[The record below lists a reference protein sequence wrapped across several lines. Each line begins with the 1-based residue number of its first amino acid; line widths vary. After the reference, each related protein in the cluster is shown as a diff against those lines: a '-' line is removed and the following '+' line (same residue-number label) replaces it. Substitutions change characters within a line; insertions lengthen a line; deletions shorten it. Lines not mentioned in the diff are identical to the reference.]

1 MKKNDEIKSA
11 ASADDD
17 KIHISKNIFEVN
29 REMKKK
35 AAEEELK
42 KQAER
47 EKMLAEA
54 RKKAEEA
61 RAKRLEEERLE
72 LIRLKQGIIEESDAI
87 KQEESEVQEVK
98 KSLPK
103 KISSFLYLNKWWL
116 TIAVVFCSISGI
128 LIHSFLTRP
137 NPDLTILIIGTNY
150 PLAEESQLEEYVEAF
165 MVDYNENGKIEAAIH
180 YIPYKGEQAADY
192 VNSAAT
198 MLTTELQSDNAVI
211 VLGNDLAAEIMS
223 DNTLMDLSEIYP
235 ENELVKGDKLM
246 LENSSLAEKIGI
258 NKDVITNEWFIGIRK
273 PKKLINCSEKD
284 MQELYDKDFP
294 VFDAII
300 KDISK

>member
-98 KSLPK
+98 TSLPK

-165 MVDYNENGKIEAAIH
+165 MEDYNENGKIT
-180 YIPYKGEQAADY
+180 
-192 VNSAAT
+192 S
-198 MLTTELQSDNAVI
+198 L
-211 VLGNDLAAEIMS
+211 
-223 DNTLMDLSEIYP
+223 LSK
-235 ENELVKGDKLM
+235 ENELYENAFKAGDNAFVALQKGRYVLRIVAYDEYYNATVKEIEFWVK
-246 LENSSLAEKIGI
+246 
-258 NKDVITNEWFIGIRK
+258 
-273 PKKLINCSEKD
+273 
-284 MQELYDKDFP
+284 
-294 VFDAII
+294 
-300 KDISK
+300 